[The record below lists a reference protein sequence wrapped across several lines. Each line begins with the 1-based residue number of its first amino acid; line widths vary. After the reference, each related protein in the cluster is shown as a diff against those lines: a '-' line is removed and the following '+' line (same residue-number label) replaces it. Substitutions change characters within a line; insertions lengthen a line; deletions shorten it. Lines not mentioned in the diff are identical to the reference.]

1 MALELNIESQRRRCD
16 RLPSGLQQKHGAT
29 GFTLIEVLIASV
41 LLMVIAL
48 GTLPLFMRSIID
60 NASGREST
68 QLSNFARSQIE
79 EYSQLDFNSAPL
91 TIDTGS
97 EKVTTNYYSHSDRRW
112 IDGDPPSDDPAAFIR
127 TVTVRQFSAAALQD
141 LRLDPGEAM
150 PSGTGPSFVH
160 LKEIVV
166 LVQGQRQSAAFGTAK
181 QITLRI
187 IKSL

>member
-1 MALELNIESQRRRCD
+1 MALELNVEPQRRRRD
-16 RLPSGLQQKHGAT
+16 PLITALQQKYGAS
-29 GFTLIEVLIASV
+29 GFTLIEVLIASL

-97 EKVTTNYYSHSDRRW
+97 EKVTTNYYSQSDRRW
-112 IDGDPPSDDPAAFIR
+112 IDGDPPSDDPAAFTR
-127 TVTVRQFSAAALQD
+127 TVTVRQFSVAALQD
-141 LRLDPGEAM
+141 QRLDPGEAM

-166 LVQGQRQSAAFGTAK
+166 SVQGQRQSAAFGTAK

-187 IKSL
+187 LKAL